1 MINIIF
7 FAKYREQFGA
17 ASLEVAATGIGSVQ
31 NLINHLQA
39 NFPERTGF
47 LSDQKLIISVNQ
59 ELSTGSQSLKDG
71 DVVAFFPP
79 VTGG

>member
-1 MINIIF
+1 MIKLIF
-7 FAKYREQFGA
+7 FAKYREAFGA
-17 ASLEVAATGIGSVQ
+17 STLELPQASPRSVGE
-31 NLINHLQA
+31 LIQKLQA
-39 NFPERTGF
+39 DYPDRCHF

-59 ELSTGSQSLKDG
+59 ELAKTTDGVKSG

>member
-7 FAKYREQFGA
+7 FAKYREQFGVPA
-17 ASLEVAATGIGSVQ
+17 LAIPPAGLETVQ
-31 NLINHLQA
+31 HVISHLQA
-39 NFPERTGF
+39 HFPERSAF
-47 LSDQKLIISVNQ
+47 LSDPKLIIALNQ
-59 ELSTGSQSLKDG
+59 ELAKPDQTLRDG